1 MSKLCLKRLLAKKET
16 QQLIEKTIAAIASP
30 LAIIDCEGNLLMGD
44 DSPKLILQEKYPV
57 QTRDITLG
65 WVKGNEKAEA
75 IANLLGYLS
84 EREQERRE
92 LARETLDRY
101 KEINLLYSISDKLTS
116 QLKLEEVAQLVLD
129 EAKRLISATSGWVML
144 LEEEEGLRKIAAF
157 GEEGEDCNLE
167 REVTNLLLDTG
178 KGEIFNGIDRDIH
191 HLINRDRLNSLIGV
205 PLKGREKILG
215 AIVIGSDRDKYYTA
229 AELKLLNALAS
240 QTATAIENAILYLK
254 HLQEERIKSNLERYI
269 SAPVVETIL
278 ANQNLAALQPKR
290 RNVTVLF
297 SDIRNFTTKCEEL
310 PPEKIVNYLNEYFT
324 HMVDVIFN
332 HQGTVNKFVGDMIVA
347 LFGAPSAIADA
358 EKRAIATAINMQRR
372 LDLIPSR
379 WIGENFLTGIGLSS
393 GSVVVGNVGSPTHTD
408 YTAIGDEV
416 NIASRLQSLAKGG
429 QILVS
434 RSVYEKTYLDFRFR
448 EFGTIHVKGKRRSV
462 EVFEV
467 LY

>member
-1 MSKLCLKRLLAKKET
+1 MSRPYLKRLLAKKET
-16 QQLIEKTIAAIASP
+16 QQLIQQTIAAIASP
-30 LAIIDCEGNLLMGD
+30 LAIIDCDGRILMGED
-44 DSPKLILQEKYPV
+44 RADLILPEKYPV
-57 QTRDITLG
+57 QTRDLMLG
-65 WVKGNEKAEA
+65 WVKGDKKAEA
-75 IANLLGYLS
+75 IANLLSYLS
-84 EREQERRE
+84 EREQEKRE

-101 KEINLLYSISDKLTS
+101 KEINLLYSISDKITS

-129 EAKRLISATSGWVML
+129 EAKRLIAATSGWVML
-144 LEEEEGLRKIAAF
+144 IEEEGWRKIAVF

-167 REVTNLLLDTG
+167 REITALLLETG
-178 KGEIFNGIDRDIH
+178 KGEILNNIDRDIH
-191 HLINRDRLNSLIGV
+191 HLANRDRLNSLIGV
-205 PLKGREKILG
+205 PLKGRDKILG
-215 AIVIGSDRDKYYTA
+215 AIVIGSNGNQNYTA

-240 QTATAIENAILYLK
+240 QAATAIENAILYLK

-310 PPEKIVNYLNEYFT
+310 PPEKIVSYLNEYFT

-347 LFGAPSAIADA
+347 LFGAPSVIADA

-372 LDLIPSR
+372 LNLIPSR
-379 WIGENFLTGIGLSS
+379 WIGENFLTGIGLSA

-434 RSVYEKTYLDFRFR
+434 RSVYEKTYLDFRFQ
-448 EFGTIHVKGKRRSV
+448 EFGTIHVKGKRKAV

>member
-16 QQLIEKTIAAIASP
+16 QQLIQQTIAAIASEI
-30 LAIIDCEGNLLMGD
+30 AILDLQGNFLIGD
-44 DSPKLILQEKYPV
+44 DRPELILAEKYPI
-57 QTRDITLG
+57 QIDDLLLG
-65 WVKGNEKAEA
+65 WVKGDEKAA
-75 IANLLGYLS
+75 TIANLLGYLS
-84 EREQERRE
+84 KREQEKRE
-92 LARETLDRY
+92 LVRETLERY
-101 KEINLLYSISDKLTS
+101 KELNLLYSISDKITS

-129 EAKRLISATSGWVML
+129 EAQRLISATTGWVLL
-144 LEEEEGLRKIAAF
+144 LEEEKFRKIAAF
-157 GEEGEDCNLE
+157 GEEADNCDLE
-167 REVTNLLLDTG
+167 REIINLLLDTG

-191 HLINRDRLNSLIGV
+191 HLSNSDRLHSLIGV
-205 PLKGREKILG
+205 PLKGRDRILG
-215 AIVIGSDRDKYYTA
+215 AIVIGSNANKYYTA
-229 AELKLLNALAS
+229 AELKLLNTLAS
-240 QTATAIENAILYLK
+240 QAATAIENAILYLK

-310 PPEKIVNYLNEYFT
+310 PPEKIVSYLNEYFT

-347 LFGAPSAIADA
+347 LFGAPSIIADA

-379 WIGENFLTGIGLSS
+379 WIGENFLTGIGLSA

-434 RSVYEKTYLDFRFR
+434 RSVYEKTYLDFRFK
-448 EFGTIHVKGKRRSV
+448 EFGTIHVKGKRKAV

>member
-1 MSKLCLKRLLAKKET
+1 MAKLCLKRLLAKKET
-16 QQLIEKTIAAIASP
+16 QKLVRQTIAAIASP
-30 LAIIDCEGNLLMGD
+30 IVIIDPQGKLLVGED
-44 DSPKLILQEKYPV
+44 TPESILLEKYPV
-57 QTRDITLG
+57 QTGDLILG
-65 WVKGNEKAEA
+65 WVKGDEKAAA
-75 IANLLGYLS
+75 IANLLGYLWD
-84 EREQERRE
+84 REQEKRE
-92 LARETLDRY
+92 LARETLERY
-101 KEINLLYSISDKLTS
+101 KELNLLYSVSDKITS
-116 QLKLEEVAQLVLD
+116 QLKLEEVAQLILG
-129 EAKRLISATSGWVML
+129 EAQRLIAATSGWVMF
-144 LEEEEGLRKIAAF
+144 LEEEKLRKIATF
-157 GEEGEDCNLE
+157 GEEVDNCNLE
-167 REVTNLLLDTG
+167 REIMNLLLETE
-178 KGEIFNGIDRDIH
+178 KGEILNGIDRGIH
-191 HLINRDRLNSLIGV
+191 QLSNRDRLNSLIGV
-205 PLKGREKILG
+205 PLKGRDKILG
-215 AIVIGSDRDKYYTA
+215 AIVIGSNETKSYTA

-240 QTATAIENAILYLK
+240 QAATAIENAILYLN

-269 SAPVVETIL
+269 SAPIVETIL

-310 PPEKIVNYLNEYFT
+310 PPEKIVSYLNEYFT

-347 LFGAPSAIADA
+347 LFGAPSVIADA

-379 WIGENFLTGIGLSS
+379 WIGKNFLTGIGLSS

-434 RSVYEKTYLDFRFR
+434 RSVYEKTYLDFRFQ
-448 EFGTIHVKGKRRSV
+448 EFGTIHVKGKRKAV

>member
-1 MSKLCLKRLLAKKET
+1 MSKLYLKRLLAKKET
-16 QQLIEKTIAAIASP
+16 QQLIQQTIAAIASP
-30 LAIIDCEGNLLMGD
+30 IFIIDCEGNLLMGE
-44 DSPKLILQEKYPV
+44 DSPDLILLKKYPV
-57 QTRDITLG
+57 QTRDIILG
-65 WVKGNEKAEA
+65 WVKGDEKAAA
-75 IANLLGYLS
+75 IANLLSYLS
-84 EREQERRE
+84 EREQEKRE

-101 KEINLLYSISDKLTS
+101 KEINLLYSISDKITS

-129 EAKRLISATSGWVML
+129 EAKRLILATSGWVML
-144 LEEEEGLRKIAAF
+144 LEEEGLRKIAAF
-157 GEEGEDCNLE
+157 GEEGENCNLE
-167 REVTNLLLDTG
+167 REITTLLLDTG
-178 KGEIFNGIDRDIH
+178 KGEILNGIDGDIH
-191 HLINRDRLNSLIGV
+191 HLTNRDRLNSLIGV
-205 PLKGREKILG
+205 PLKGRDKILG
-215 AIVIGSDRDKYYTA
+215 AIVIGSNGNQYYTA

-240 QTATAIENAILYLK
+240 QAATAIENAILYLK

-310 PPEKIVNYLNEYFT
+310 PPEKIVSYLNEYFT

-347 LFGAPSAIADA
+347 LFGAPSVIADA
-358 EKRAIATAINMQRR
+358 EKRAIATAINMQKR

-379 WIGENFLTGIGLSS
+379 WIGENFLTGIGLSA

-434 RSVYEKTYLDFRFR
+434 RSVYEKTYLDFRFQ
-448 EFGTIHVKGKRRSV
+448 EFGTIHVKGKRKAV